1 MNFLKLSDIQASIFS
16 LQLQNIL
23 DPAFQAVT
31 DLGKRMKIHSYH
43 FIFAVIIQL
52 CPLQSAGIA
61 KLCLADT
68 FSAKTRSSSILIL
81 LIISP
86 YRFFVQYTYIL
97 VEKIDILTY
106 TVSRYTVSVR

>member
-1 MNFLKLSDIQASIFS
+1 MMNILKTMADLRYKYSENRQKSRLLFFVS

-68 FSAKTRSSSILIL
+68 LFGQNPLQLNPDLAHNLTIPFLCSVYLHFS
-81 LIISP
+81 
-86 YRFFVQYTYIL
+86 
-97 VEKIDILTY
+97 
-106 TVSRYTVSVR
+106 